1 MQKYD
6 IAVIPSNH
14 NFWLNTAALFIIF
27 GDCAP
32 IATAV
37 LLRIQS

>member
-6 IAVIPSNH
+6 IADILFNH

-27 GDCAP
+27 GERSVEYDMFSA
-32 IATAV
+32 
-37 LLRIQS
+37 